1 MFGSIEHKSGGI
13 ASFCAFRCHTFTII
27 KFYSDRQPCP
37 PPGPLALF
45 TWKGSMEQ
53 DYHQC
58 NTEGRTTQMM
68 HSKIS
73 TASYL
78 QNLLASILEQHF
90 SAAFNSATPEGYFHQ
105 DNVFSAR
112 FNSWFWNTRDVS
124 KDALLNSR
132 LPVFYFIPLQKYFNL
147 FLVKI

>member
-1 MFGSIEHKSGGI
+1 
-13 ASFCAFRCHTFTII
+13 
-27 KFYSDRQPCP
+27 
-37 PPGPLALF
+37 
-45 TWKGSMEQ
+45 MEQ

-90 SAAFNSATPEGYFHQ
+90 SAAFNSATPEGYLHQ
-105 DNVFSAR
+105 DTCSQRGSILGFE
-112 FNSWFWNTRDVS
+112 TREMFPKMHYLIADY
-124 KDALLNSR
+124 L
-132 LPVFYFIPLQKYFNL
+132 YFTL
-147 FLVKI
+147 FLFRNTLTYF